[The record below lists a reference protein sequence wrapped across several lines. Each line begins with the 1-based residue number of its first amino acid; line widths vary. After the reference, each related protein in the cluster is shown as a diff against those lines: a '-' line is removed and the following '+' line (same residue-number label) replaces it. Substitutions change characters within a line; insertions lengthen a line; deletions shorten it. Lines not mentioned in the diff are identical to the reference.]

1 ACSFIKH
8 NGVIFGETKS
18 MEHSTISEALIG
30 GVVCGTIAAGFIW
43 QLFRPWKLEWLWLTC
58 FILTSII
65 VFFFGPSMPNPFMM

>member
-1 ACSFIKH
+1 
-8 NGVIFGETKS
+8 

-58 FILTSII
+58 FILTDLD
-65 VFFFGPSMPNPFMM
+65 PPFPDSFCILS

>member
-1 ACSFIKH
+1 
-8 NGVIFGETKS
+8 

-65 VFFFGPSMPNPFMM
+65 VFFLWSLYAKPIHDVEVQGDVP